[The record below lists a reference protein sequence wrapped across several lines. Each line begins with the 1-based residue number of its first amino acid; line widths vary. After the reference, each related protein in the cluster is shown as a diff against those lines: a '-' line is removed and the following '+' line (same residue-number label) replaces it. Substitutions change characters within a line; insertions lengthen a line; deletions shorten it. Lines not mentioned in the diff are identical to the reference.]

1 MKIYTY
7 EYLTN
12 CVLQTKHKELE
23 RVLTNIDALYD
34 AYEVPKKNGTRKIHV
49 IRNNLEGMELLR
61 LQRNLYRRFLRYVPI
76 AVNVKGFVEKE
87 SYLTFLKPHVGNTY
101 FMRLDICDFFDSFL
115 EEMMEGV
122 LEEEIT
128 DRQALQQVI
137 RLCTLEGKLPQGAV
151 TSPAISNICFRRV
164 DQRILKYCQRIE
176 ERMRQEKKRKDVFC
190 FPRICLTRYADDLLF
205 SSNFFDFKKN
215 LYFFHQISHILKEN
229 FFTLNKKKS
238 LFGEGEI
245 VLNGYVLGDGIHLS
259 RKKLGEL
266 RQVLYFFK
274 DSSKEEFT
282 PDQGKFLDGR
292 TLLKSMNSYL
302 TQSRC
307 RREPFTS
314 PQQISYYLEGYRS
327 FLISVLRENQRER
340 AGALKETEK
349 LLRRIEMVL
358 DKMESLEV

>member
-1 MKIYTY
+1 MKLYTY

-12 CVLQTKHKELE
+12 YVLQTKHKELE
-23 RVLTNIDALYD
+23 KVLAHIDALYE
-34 AYEVPKKNGTRKIHV
+34 AYEVPKKNGTRKIHA

-87 SYLTFLKPHVGNTY
+87 SYLTFLKPHVGYTY
-101 FMRLDICDFFDSFL
+101 FMRLDICDFFDSFS
-115 EEMMEGV
+115 EEMMEDV
-122 LEEEIT
+122 LGEQIT
-128 DRQALQQVI
+128 DNLALQQVI

-151 TSPAISNICFRRV
+151 TSPAMSNICFRRV

-176 ERMRQEKKRKDVFC
+176 ERVRQEKKRKDVFC
-190 FPRICLTRYADDLLF
+190 FPRICFTRYADDLLF

-229 FFTLNKKKS
+229 FFTLNRKKS

-274 DSSKEEFT
+274 DSSKEEFV

-307 RREPFTS
+307 SREPFTS
-314 PQQISYYLEGYRS
+314 PQQISDYLGGYRS